1 MGCCIMSTANTTIS
15 VDKEIFSGLLEKL
28 DNENVVKNQIE
39 LSDSLI
45 DSESNSVLLSLPAC
59 SNAVSVLSWVNQNN
73 AEISK
78 H

>member
-1 MGCCIMSTANTTIS
+1 MGCCIMSTGNTTIS
-15 VDKEIFSGLLEKL
+15 VDKEIFSGFLEKIEH
-28 DNENVVKNQIE
+28 ENQVNSQVD

-45 DSESNSVLLSLPAC
+45 DSESNSILLSLPAC

-73 AEISK
+73 PPIEK

>member
-15 VDKEIFSGLLEKL
+15 VDKEIFSGLLEKI
-28 DNENVVKNQIE
+28 DNENIVKNQVE

-45 DSESNSVLLSLPAC
+45 DSESNSILLSLPAC
-59 SNAVSVLSWVNQNN
+59 SNAVSVLSWANQNN
-73 AEISK
+73 GPIDK